1 MKNIFTT
8 LIFALVACTALQA
21 QQIEHYT
28 QFMYNKLRFNPAY
41 AGSNNVLNATAIYR
55 NQWMGFNGAPKTQI
69 VSFDLPVADYRVG
82 LGGTGILHTSGFRDM
97 LTLEA
102 SYNYKIPTEKIGG
115 SLSIGLSTS
124 ARYERINFNRAS
136 SVQPRAQDQALV
148 DGGLRSKIVPNFG
161 FGVYYHTENL
171 FLGFSIP
178 RILEV
183 SIDYTDDGGIIGREV
198 RHFFMMGGFA
208 VEVADGIKIQP
219 QALLKYTPDA
229 PFDADGNI
237 SVTYMDQF
245 TLGVGYRMGG
255 RLDNSYG
262 ESVQALASVFLTEQ
276 LLLGAAYD
284 YPLTEVVDYSSG
296 SVEVALRYFFGDRS
310 GDSGN
315 QKIVNPRFF

>member
-1 MKNIFTT
+1 MKNIFTIFILT
-8 LIFALVACTALQA
+8 LAACTLYG

-28 QFMYNKLRFNPAY
+28 QFMYSKLRFNPAY

-55 NQWMGFNGAPKTQI
+55 NQWLGFNGAPKTQI
-69 VSFDLPVADYRVG
+69 VSFDLPVANYRVG
-82 LGGTGILHTSGFRDM
+82 LGGTGILHTTGFRDM
-97 LTLEA
+97 FTAEA

-124 ARYERINFNRAS
+124 ARYERINFDRAS
-136 SVQPRAQDQALV
+136 PIQPRSQDPALV

-171 FLGFSIP
+171 YLGFSIP

-183 SIDYTDDGGIIGREV
+183 SVDFTDDGGTISREV
-198 RHFFMMGGFA
+198 RHFYMMGGFA
-208 VEVADGIKIQP
+208 VEVADDIKIQP

-237 SVTYMDQF
+237 SVTYLDKF
-245 TLGVGYRMGG
+245 TLGIGYRMGG

-262 ESVQALASVFLTEQ
+262 ESLQALASVFITEQ
-276 LLLGAAYD
+276 ILLGASYD
-284 YPLTEVVDYSSG
+284 YSLTEVIDYSNN
-296 SVEVALRYFFGDRS
+296 SVEVALRYYFGDRG

-315 QKIVNPRFF
+315 QRIVNPRFF